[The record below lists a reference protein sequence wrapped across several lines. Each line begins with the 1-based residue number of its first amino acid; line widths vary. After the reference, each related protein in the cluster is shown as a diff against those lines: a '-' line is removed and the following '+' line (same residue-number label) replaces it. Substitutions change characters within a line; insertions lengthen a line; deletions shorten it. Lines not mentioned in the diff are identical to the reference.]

1 MDARRLP
8 PDPGPATAQRAGPP
22 AALVVASFI
31 PIGFAVVLALVAPG
45 FFAPLLDDRA
55 NVFGQPS
62 LIPFAGALLLLL
74 AIDLLVLYA
83 VRSPLVRGLVLAVT
97 TTGGVFLVILA
108 PAITIIALSLD
119 GIID

>member
-1 MDARRLP
+1 MDARRLRP
-8 PDPGPATAQRAGPP
+8 EPTKATAEHAGPP

-31 PIGFAVVLALVAPG
+31 PVGCAVVLALVAPG
-45 FFAPLLDDRA
+45 FYAPLLDGRA

-74 AIDLLVLYA
+74 AIDLLVVYG
-83 VRSPLVRGLVLAVT
+83 VRSQLVRGLVLALT
-97 TTGGVFLVILA
+97 TTAGVFLVILA

-119 GIID
+119 GIVD